1 MTERFAS
8 SKNALGLCDVCGF
21 QYKLKELQPLFVKG
35 RNTHMH
41 ACEEC
46 WSPDHPQL
54 KLGEFPVN
62 DPQAIRNPRPDQSLG
77 ASGPYSS
84 RGVQWGWNPVGGG
97 FDPFSLVPNTLV
109 GTGFVGTVTVVT
121 S

>member
-1 MTERFAS
+1 MTERCAS

-62 DPQAIRNPRPDQSLG
+62 DPQAIRNPRPDQSLS
-77 ASGPYSS
+77 ADSSDTSS
-84 RGVQWGWNPVGGG
+84 RAVDWGWNPVGTG
-97 FDPFSLVPNTLV
+97 PNTLIEV
-109 GTGFVGTVTVVT
+109 KAGTVTVTVE
-121 S
+121 